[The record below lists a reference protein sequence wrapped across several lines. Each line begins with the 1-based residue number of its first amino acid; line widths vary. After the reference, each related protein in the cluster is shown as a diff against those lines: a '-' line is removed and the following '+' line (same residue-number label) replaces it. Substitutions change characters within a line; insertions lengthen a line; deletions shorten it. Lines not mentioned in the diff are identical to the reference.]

1 MSDYIERMRRARD
14 EIEKQNPV
22 RQSQS
27 HPMSYG
33 QIFTTALQNT
43 PRSAKQFVDDTLAPF
58 LEPGETAETLLSLGK
73 GLIQLAIPG
82 EQADEKTA
90 KAVGQFYANRY
101 GSIEQFKRAFAE
113 DPVGILGDISVLVT
127 GGGTAAARAPGAIGK
142 IGNVVK
148 EVGEAI
154 DPLNIGIQSAALT
167 GRVAGDAVSSGL
179 GMTTGAGK
187 ESVSEAFLAGRAGGE
202 RQQRFTDSMRGVEEP
217 GAIVDD
223 AMSALRN
230 MRTERGA
237 KFGAGKQ
244 ALQLEKIPVDM
255 DRVASQFTRLA
266 DSFVYEGVSELSP
279 KGQMKLAELQ
289 KIIGQ
294 WQKSPGLHTAKGL
307 DILKRRI
314 DNAYPTGINPGD
326 EAMIAKRTRDIVMDE
341 IREQAPDYTKVMK
354 PYEEAIRLER
364 EIQKALSL
372 NKQAAADTSLRK
384 LQSVMRNNVNANF
397 GERLNLVNK
406 LEAAG
411 DYYLLPRLAGQ
422 ALNSPTPRGLQG
434 LGATGVGVGGLAN
447 PAMLAALPTMSPRLV
462 GEAAVAAGA
471 GMRNIDPVLEQVR
484 SPMNFAQKAL
494 MPYASQIQAGA
505 MGSRL
510 TGQTARAGDEDE
522 LTAVQRMMLSGQ

>member
-1 MSDYIERMRRARD
+1 MSEFIERARASRD
-14 EIEKQNPV
+14 EFDAQNSV
-22 RQSQS
+22 RTPQS

-33 QIFTTALQNT
+33 QVFMSALQNT
-43 PRSAKQFVDDTLAPF
+43 PKSAAQFVDDTLAPF
-58 LEPGETAETLLSLGK
+58 LEPGETASTLASLGK
-73 GLIQLAIPG
+73 GLIQLAVPG

-90 KAVGQFYANRY
+90 KAVGEFYANRY
-101 GSIEQFKRAFAE
+101 GSMEKFKRAFAD
-113 DPVGILGDISVLVT
+113 DPVGIVGDVSVLLT
-127 GGGTAAARAPGAIGK
+127 GGGAAAMRAPGTVGK
-142 IGNVVK
+142 VGNIVRD
-148 EVGEAI
+148 VGETI
-154 DPLNIGIQSAALT
+154 DPLNLGIQGAAAT
-167 GRVAGDAVSSGL
+167 GRVAGEAAQSAL

-187 ESVSEAFLAGRAGGE
+187 ESISEAFLAGRAGGE

-217 GAIVDD
+217 GAVVED
-223 AMSALRN
+223 ALSAVRN
-230 MRTERGA
+230 MRNERGA
-237 KFGAGKQ
+237 NFRAGKE

-255 DRVASQFTRLA
+255 DKVASRFTTLA
-266 DSFVYEGVSELSP
+266 DSFMYEGISELSP

-289 KIIGQ
+289 KIISN

-326 EAMIAKRTRDIVMDE
+326 EAMVAKRTRDIVMDE

-354 PYEEAIRLER
+354 PYEEALRLER

-372 NKQAAADTSLRK
+372 NKQAAADTALRK

-406 LEAAG
+406 LESAG

-422 ALNSPTPRGLQG
+422 ALNSFTPRGLQG
-434 LGATGVGVGGLAN
+434 LGATGVGVSGVAN
-447 PAMLAALPTMSPRLV
+447 PTMLAALPAMSPRLM
-462 GEAAVAAGA
+462 GEAAMAAGA
-471 GMRNIDPVLEQVR
+471 GMRRIDPLLEQVR
-484 SPMNFAQKAL
+484 SPMNYAQRAL

-510 TGQTARAGDEDE
+510 AGQTARAGEEDE
-522 LTAVQRMMLSGQ
+522 LTPIQRMMLMQ